1 MKTYIKQICLIMI
14 INLHTM
20 VHENL
25 QVILYKNVL
34 WNP

>member
-1 MKTYIKQICLIMI
+1 MI

-20 VHENL
+20 VDENL

-34 WNP
+34 WNT